1 MWGLLATK
9 IFQTIHLENKDTV
22 IFTLVGGLEQFYFS
36 IIHWE

>member
-9 IFQTIHLENKDTV
+9 IFHKFELENKDTV
-22 IFTLVGGLEQFYFS
+22 IFTLVGGLELLFS